1 MAKAKKEPPTPVLTP
16 YEKAHQQCKTIIQE
30 VLIAG
35 EGGLDVRLKNTL
47 EALVQTISLQTVP
60 LGLQE
65 TLQAFDTL
73 SEEIIFELEPLSA
86 QKRLA
91 GKILAFCE
99 QLNVDNLV
107 QQELAKPPKK
117 KTKAEIILETEAII
131 REAVQ
136 TKRKIQ
142 FVYEGYLRV
151 GDVYAFGKAHRTK
164 ENGIVFY
171 QSRGKSASYY
181 VRRFNQFYVGSM
193 KEVQLLKTPFTPEE
207 KVEDT
212 FYYDDPFL
220 IEVFLQADV
229 QNKHSFWGEET
240 MERLEKFGALAGRV
254 IFLGQ
259 GRYELP
265 DLPVKP

>member
-47 EALVQTISLQTVP
+47 ETLVETISLQTVP
-60 LGLQE
+60 PTLQE

-142 FVYEGYLRV
+142 FVYKGYLRV
-151 GDVYAFGKAHRTK
+151 GDVYLLGTTYHTK
-164 ENGIVFY
+164 EEGIVLY
-171 QSRGKSASYY
+171 QSRGKSSSHY
-181 VRRFNQFYVGSM
+181 VRGFKNFYLYEM
-193 KEVQLLKTPFTPEE
+193 KDIQLLSTAFT
-207 KVEDT
+207 KQHNLEDS
-212 FYYDDPFL
+212 FYYHEPFL
-220 IEVFLQADV
+220 DEILLQVDLLEG
-229 QNKHSFWGEET
+229 K
-240 MERLEKFGALAGRV
+240 RLF
-254 IFLGQ
+254 Q
-259 GRYELP
+259 GRYPINPNNPFSGRMILSS
-265 DLPVKP
+265 